1 MCVKFCTL
9 GHGVTEVKR
18 GGADSEPSRSPRRRL
33 NVQAAAGLAGVV
45 ARRGGARHIGA
56 RTFNDLRMAKT
67 AAPLPPNEAA
77 RLAALH
83 EYRILDTPPEQ
94 AIEDLARLAAQICG
108 TPISLVCFV
117 DAERVWLKARVGFEA
132 HEMPRRESL
141 CAEAILSPHR
151 FLIPDLAADP
161 RYAKHP
167 TVSGPEGFRF
177 YGGVPLVVAGGYA
190 LGILCVLD
198 RRPREL
204 TPAQVEG
211 LEILARQVITHLE
224 LRRNLRRLER
234 SLDDHERAQAA
245 LSLAEMRYRSIFE
258 NVAEGIFQTTAEGHY
273 LAANPMLAKI
283 YGYATSED
291 LRAAVRDIRGQLYVD
306 PNRRDEFIREM
317 QEHGEVRHFESQIH
331 RKDGSVI
338 WISENA
344 RSVYDTAGKFLY
356 YEGTVE
362 DISDR
367 KEAEEALRNNELLYH
382 SLVDALP
389 QNIFRKDREGR
400 FTFVNQL
407 FCQTLKRR
415 LDEILGKTDYEFF
428 TRELAE
434 RYRADD
440 RRVMETEVGI
450 DQTEEHIRPDLSRI
464 YVHVI
469 KTPLKDASGQVIGVQ
484 GIFWDETERHRMEA
498 KLAYERDLLR
508 ALLDNVPDAIYFK
521 DRKSRFLRASRSLAQ
536 KFGVGDP
543 EKLVGKTDFD
553 FFTTEHAK
561 PAYDDEQR
569 IIATGQPILGV
580 TERETWP
587 DGRETWALTA
597 KLPFR
602 DEAGRIIGTFG
613 VSKDVTD
620 LIRVERELER
630 ARDSALDVA
639 RLKAQ
644 ILANMSHEVR
654 TPMNAIIGTADLLRR
669 SPLTPEQR
677 EFADQIHH
685 GAETLLNIIN
695 GILDLSRLES
705 GHMTLEQ
712 IEFDLRDTVESA
724 IELLAESAHHKGLDL
739 VCWIQPEVPSH
750 VRGDPVRLRQ
760 VLTNLVGNAIKFTPH
775 GEVNVRLGL
784 ARADADRVGL
794 RFEVE
799 DTGVGVAPAAR
810 EQIFEPFRQADGSTT
825 RKFGG
830 TGLGLAIS
838 RQLVELMGGS
848 IEVTSQVNAGST
860 FAFTATFG
868 SVPDA
873 NGRTP
878 LPAGDPLRGKRVLVV
893 DDHAGSRRVLLQE
906 LRWWGVLADE
916 AGGAEEAQ
924 ASLRAAAAAGRPFEC
939 VLLDVSLK
947 ETSGLELA
955 VAIKGDPRLPPPR
968 VVLLTSLGQWLDAE
982 AMRANGVSAC
992 LIKPPR
998 HSRLFATLLNLRGGS
1013 PASATSAPASDK
1025 VAALAGGRIF
1035 RVMVAEDNDFNRR
1048 LAMRQLASL
1057 GHSVVTA
1064 ANGVEVLRLL
1074 EHETADVLLLDCQ
1087 MPEMDGYQTAR
1098 AIRNLEARNLSG
1110 GASRPALY
1118 IIALTANALPGDRE
1132 KCLASGM
1139 NDYVT
1144 KPVRIADLEAALQRA
1159 QGLTPAAQTP
1169 SAGSPATAAAPPP
1182 AEPPLDLAAVQA
1194 LGGDPAALQELVD
1207 LFLASS
1213 EAQIARLKTAGPGE
1227 ATTMQAAA
1235 HSLKGSAV
1243 NFSARR
1249 LGQLA
1254 AELERSAKAGTL
1266 TDAPRLVAA
1275 VAAEFERVREAL
1287 KGLPAPRA

>member
-1 MCVKFCTL
+1 M
-9 GHGVTEVKR
+9 
-18 GGADSEPSRSPRRRL
+18 
-33 NVQAAAGLAGVV
+33 
-45 ARRGGARHIGA
+45 AR
-56 RTFNDLRMAKT
+56 F

-77 RLAALH
+77 RLAVLH
-83 EYRILDTPPEQ
+83 EYRILDSPPEQ
-94 AIEDLARLAAQICG
+94 AVEDLARLAAQVCG
-108 TPISLVCFV
+108 TPISLVSFV
-117 DAERVWLKARVGFEA
+117 DADRVWFKARIGFVA
-132 HEMPRRESL
+132 NEMPRQDSL
-141 CAEAILSPHR
+141 CADAILSPHR
-151 FLIPDLAADP
+151 LLIPDLTADP
-161 RYAKHP
+161 RYAQHP
-167 TVSGPEGFRF
+167 AVSGPEGLRF

-190 LGILCVLD
+190 LGVLCVLD
-198 RRPREL
+198 YQPRVL
-204 TPAQVEG
+204 TPEQVGG

-224 LRRNLRRLER
+224 LRRNLGRLEQ

-258 NVAEGIFQTTAEGHY
+258 NVAEGIFQTTADGQY
-273 LAANPMLAKI
+273 VAANPMLAKI
-283 YGYATSED
+283 YGYDTPAE
-291 LRAAVRDIRGQLYVD
+291 LRAAVSDIRGQLYVKL
-306 PNRRDEFIREM
+306 NRRDDFIRTM
-317 QEHGEVRHFESQIH
+317 REHGEVRHFESQIR

-344 RSVYDTAGKFLY
+344 RSVYDAAGKFLY

-389 QNIFRKDREGR
+389 QNIFRKDVEGR

-407 FCQTLKRR
+407 FCQTVKRR
-415 LDEILGKTDYEFF
+415 VEDILGKTDYDFF
-428 TRELAE
+428 TPELAE
-434 RYRADD
+434 RYRSDD
-440 RRVMETEVGI
+440 RHVMETEVGI
-450 DQTEEHIRPDLSRI
+450 DQTEEHIRPDQSKI

-469 KTPLKDASGQVIGVQ
+469 KTPLKDASGAVIGVQ

-508 ALLDNVPDAIYFK
+508 ALLNNVPDAIYFK
-521 DRKSRFLRASRSLAQ
+521 DRNSRFLRASRSLAQ
-536 KFGVGDP
+536 KFGVNDP
-543 EKLVGKTDFD
+543 EKLVGKSDFD
-553 FFTTEHAK
+553 FFTVEHAK

-569 IIATGQPILGV
+569 IIATGQPILGF

-613 VSKDVTD
+613 VSKDVTE

-669 SPLTPEQR
+669 SALTPEQR

-695 GILDLSRLES
+695 CILDLSRLES
-705 GHMTLEQ
+705 GHMTLER

-724 IELLAESAHHKGLDL
+724 VELLAESAHHKGLDL
-739 VCWIQPEVPSH
+739 VCWIQPEVPAQ

-784 ARADADRVGL
+784 ARAEAGRVAL

-799 DTGVGVAPAAR
+799 DTGVGVASEAR

-838 RQLVELMGGS
+838 RQLVELMGGK

-860 FAFTATFG
+860 FAFTATFET
-868 SVPDA
+868 VPDA
-873 NGRTP
+873 SRRAP
-878 LPAGDPLRGKRVLVV
+878 LPAGDPLRGTRVLVV
-893 DDHAGSRRVLLQE
+893 DDHAGARRVLLQE

-916 AGGAEEAQ
+916 AADAAGALATLHEA
-924 ASLRAAAAAGRPFEC
+924 AVAGRPFDC
-939 VLLDVSLK
+939 VLLDMSLN

-955 VAIKGDPRLPPPR
+955 LAIKGDPRLPPPR

-982 AMRANGVSAC
+982 TMRANGIAAC

-998 HSRLFATLLNLRGGS
+998 HSRLFATLLNLRSGPATS
-1013 PASATSAPASDK
+1013 PATVPTVDTATAAS
-1025 VAALAGGRIF
+1025 GGRTF
-1035 RVMVAEDNDFNRR
+1035 RVLVAEDNDFNRR
-1048 LAMRQLASL
+1048 LAVRQLNSL

-1064 ANGVEVLRLL
+1064 ANGVEVLHLL

-1098 AIRNLEARNLSG
+1098 AIRNLEARNLSEK
-1110 GASRPALY
+1110 AARPALY

-1132 KCLASGM
+1132 KCLAAGM

-1159 QGLTPAAQTP
+1159 QGLNSVGMASPAGTPAQ
-1169 SAGSPATAAAPPP
+1169 PPP
-1182 AEPPLDLAAVQA
+1182 PVEPPLDLAAVRVLA
-1194 LGGDPAALQELVD
+1194 GDPGALQELMD
-1207 LFLASS
+1207 LFVSSS
-1213 EAQIARLKTAGPGE
+1213 ESLIARLRAARPDE
-1227 ATTMQAAA
+1227 AAALQAAA
-1235 HSLKGSAV
+1235 HGLKGSAV
-1243 NFSARR
+1243 NFGARR

-1254 AELERSAKAGTL
+1254 AELEQAAKAGTL
-1266 TDAPRLVAA
+1266 ADAPRLVEA
-1275 VAAEFERVREAL
+1275 VATEFARVRQAL
-1287 KGLPAPRA
+1287 KELSPPRS

>member
-1 MCVKFCTL
+1 MSL
-9 GHGVTEVKR
+9 REV
-18 GGADSEPSRSPRRRL
+18 
-33 NVQAAAGLAGVV
+33 NV
-45 ARRGGARHIGA
+45 
-56 RTFNDLRMAKT
+56 
-67 AAPLPPNEAA
+67 PPNEAA
-77 RLAALH
+77 RLVALR
-83 EYRILDTPPEQ
+83 EYRILDSPPEQ
-94 AIEDLARLAAQICG
+94 AIEDLARLAAQICA
-108 TPISLVCFV
+108 TPVSLVSFV
-117 DAERVWLKARVGFEA
+117 DAERVWLKARVGFESP
-132 HEMPRRESL
+132 ELPRRESL
-141 CAEAILSPHR
+141 CADAILSPHR

-167 TVSGPEGFRF
+167 AVTGPAGFRF
-177 YGGVPLVVAGGYA
+177 YAGVPLVVAGGYA
-190 LGILCVLD
+190 LGVLCVLD
-198 RRPREL
+198 RYPRNL

-224 LRRNLRRLER
+224 LRRNLCRLEQ
-234 SLDDHERAQAA
+234 SVADHERAQEA
-245 LSLAEMRYRSIFE
+245 LGLAETRYRSIFE

-273 LAANPMLAKI
+273 LAANPMLANI
-283 YGYATSED
+283 YGYAAPED

-306 PNRRDEFIREM
+306 PNRRDEFIRQM
-317 QEHGEVRHFESQIH
+317 RAHGEVRHFESQIR
-331 RKDGSVI
+331 RKDGNVI

-344 RSVYDTAGKFLY
+344 RSVYDNAGKFLY

-415 LDEILGKTDYEFF
+415 LDEILGRTDYDFF

-498 KLAYERDLLR
+498 TLAYERDLLR

-521 DRKSRFLRASRSLAQ
+521 DRKSRFLRASRSMAQ

-553 FFTTEHAK
+553 FFTAEHAK
-561 PAYDDEQR
+561 PAFEDEQR
-569 IIATGQPILGV
+569 IIATSQPILGV
-580 TERETWP
+580 TEKETWP

-602 DEAGRIIGTFG
+602 DQAGEIIGTVG

-654 TPMNAIIGTADLLRR
+654 TPMNAIIGTTDLLRR

-724 IELLAESAHHKGLDL
+724 VELLAESAHRKGLDL
-739 VCWIQPEVPSH
+739 VCWIQPEAPSH

-775 GEVNVRLGL
+775 GEVNVRLSL
-784 ARADADRVGL
+784 ARADADRVAL

-799 DTGVGVAPAAR
+799 DTGVGVAPDLSG
-810 EQIFEPFRQADGSTT
+810 QIFEPFRQGDGSTT

-838 RQLVELMGGS
+838 RQLVELMGGH
-848 IEVTSQVNAGST
+848 IELTSQVNVGST

-868 SVPDA
+868 SVPTA

-878 LPAGDPLRGKRVLVV
+878 LPAGDPLRGTRVLVV

-916 AGGAEEAQ
+916 AGDAEEAL
-924 ASLRAAAAAGRPFEC
+924 AALREAAAAGRPFEC

-982 AMRANGVSAC
+982 AMRANGIAAC

-1013 PASATSAPASDK
+1013 TASATGAPAPGTASP
-1025 VAALAGGRIF
+1025 ATGGRIF
-1035 RVMVAEDNDFNRR
+1035 RILVAEDNDFNRR
-1048 LAMRQLASL
+1048 LAVRQLTSL
-1057 GHSVVTA
+1057 GHTVVTA
-1064 ANGVEVLRLL
+1064 ANGVEVLRVL

-1087 MPEMDGYQTAR
+1087 MPEMDGYETAR
-1098 AIRNLEARNLSG
+1098 AIRNQEARSLSE
-1110 GASRPALY
+1110 GARRPPLY
-1118 IIALTANALPGDRE
+1118 IIAVTANALPGDRE
-1132 KCLASGM
+1132 KCLAAGM

-1144 KPVRIADLEAALQRA
+1144 KPVRIADLEAALLRA
-1159 QGLTPAAQTP
+1159 QGLPPAAPTL
-1169 SAGSPATAAAPPP
+1169 SGGSPGAAPSSRPT
-1182 AEPPLDLAAVQA
+1182 EPPLDLAALQA
-1194 LGGDPAALQELVD
+1194 LDGDPDAFRELVG
-1207 LFLASS
+1207 LFLESS
-1213 EAQIARLKTAGPGE
+1213 EAQLTRLRTAGADDA
-1227 ATTMQAAA
+1227 ATLRAAA

-1243 NFSARR
+1243 NFGARR
-1249 LGQLA
+1249 LGGLA
-1254 AELERSAKAGTL
+1254 AELEKAAQGGAL
-1266 TDAPRLVAA
+1266 ADAPRLVGALG
-1275 VAAEFERVREAL
+1275 AEFERVRQAL
-1287 KGLPAPRA
+1287 EQLPVPRS